1 MKDRHFPA
9 NATPRELISIS
20 SCVTNSFIVQLN
32 SPSFACRNLKHGE
45 ELVHDHYIKVV

>member
-1 MKDRHFPA
+1 MQLHVS
-9 NATPRELISIS
+9 LYLYHL
-20 SCVTNSFIVQLN
+20 TNSFIVQLN